1 MKKLILGSVLA
12 IGLLCTMTPEANARG
27 YYRGSYGRPGTYY
40 RTRVYR
46 SYCYPRYS
54 YRPYRYY
61 APRYC
66 SPRYY
71 YRSYPVY
78 HQAAPS
84 YYAPGYGWGG
94 HVTVWW

>member
-12 IGLLCTMTPEANARG
+12 IGLLCTMTPEASARG

-46 SYCYPRYS
+46 GYGYPRYS

-61 APRYC
+61 SPRYC
-66 SPRYY
+66 YPRY
-71 YRSYPVY
+71 YRSYPAY
-78 HQAAPS
+78 YRAAPC

-94 HVTVWW
+94 QVTFGW